1 MEDGRPVMEKTKS
14 PLRQGL
20 ERLLTD
26 WTDRT
31 GANPIF
37 TKKCVKSR
45 LAPIWNAQALLEK
58 AEKSLATAKG
68 PADGSD
74 REFLRLTSDGR
85 YLRELGQPELLG
97 RWAEASLAL
106 IQRTGYGLRDMF
118 EDRVR
123 ETPARVLFQD
133 MSVSPPRQ
141 WSYDSANRHIRETA
155 AALFALADREGV
167 EPRLAIYADNHA
179 EGAFADL
186 ACLLYDII
194 DTPLNPHFSLD
205 NIVAVFDALSINLVL
220 ANDRE
225 RVSLLKEARRRTAK
239 PFLIL
244 VTEAALR
251 GDDDGIVF
259 LAEFRKQLGARD
271 IDARLAK
278 RRRFRL
284 DEVAT
289 VMFTSGSTGRPKGVS
304 FSIYN
309 LISKR
314 FARAA
319 ALPAVGPDEAFLS
332 FLPLFHTFGRYL
344 EMLGTIFWRG
354 TYVFAGNPSAETLF
368 NLLPKVR
375 PTGFISVPVRW
386 AQLHEKCLERI
397 DAAPAGTDPTAVV
410 REIVGPRLRWGLSAA
425 GYLDPRV
432 FRFFG
437 SHGVELMSGFGMT
450 EATGGITMTP
460 PGGYVDG
467 SHGLPLPGLKAR
479 LGPEGELQVTGH
491 YVARYLEDKGPG
503 DIIPYPSGDPE
514 KDHWLATGDVFERQ
528 ANGYYEIVD
537 RIKDIYKN
545 NRGQT
550 IAPRKVEDKF
560 VGVPGIKRTFLVGDG
575 RPTNVLFIV
584 PDYGDPV
591 LNLGLGPENA
601 REYYRRIVTAAN
613 DGLAPYERVVNFDVL
628 ARDFELERGELTTKS
643 SYNRKRIAASF
654 AAEIEDLYRRRNVDL
669 TGPGILIRIPLW
681 FFRDLGILDD
691 EIVRDRGGLRDVNRG
706 LRLAIRRGAD
716 SGTWLV
722 GDLEYEIRGGVL
734 DLGVFARHPGLW
746 AGNPSLAAFAPV
758 KEGWDLPL
766 EPATGW
772 TTLPRRRA
780 RTYRPAEIA
789 PPRKIGDA
797 GLARLHALLAE
808 LLFSAGPP
816 ATAIREEIERVFYE
830 SPLRT
835 EELVRAR
842 LRALARHP
850 REELRCWA
858 YRILLLFDPGLDYGQ
873 GAADFVRS
881 GLTFLNRES
890 IDEIVSTR
898 LGRGRLD
905 AFRIRLRAYRE
916 TLAWPVD
923 DSGRRQFERIFRLLA
938 DLAIREPAYFSSVRA
953 ELASWALHR
962 AEPKLAVVAEREL
975 DRMIRSF
982 GRPGPGSSRMRAGGG
997 RAPQPVCDDS
1007 VAPAE
1012 ARRIRAV
1019 LGLPTFLRDSIR
1031 LACGVMDFATAK
1043 IAPDGIWISRIYS
1056 APRRTTYRVSVNTS
1070 AGEHYDLKLVLP
1082 EGRRDEAEHETR
1094 LWSAAL
1100 SDQPS
1105 GPRVLPPLGATDEK
1119 TGAVTWRHLGDLT
1132 VWEKIREFAGR
1143 RAADA
1148 PLPAPSVWRKL
1159 YIEAMSALLRAWQS
1173 SGRRILPGRVSPVNV
1188 VVPELDFR
1196 DDTFLASIDGW
1207 RPSSGPLSLVRPMI
1221 DGFYRRAV
1229 ANYPWSKGH
1238 LDLDWVFDAAYDAMG
1253 RDKASAFFAE
1263 LQAQLDKT
1271 AIPAVPGEDLAER
1284 LRRYRGE
1291 FDSKYA
1297 VPLPAESAVEAYQEW
1312 RQADPLAPPRD
1323 RERKVLD
1330 VHRRYAL
1337 DRYPEIVRYYLYR
1350 HTYFAGRSERIETLF
1365 DRLLVRLNAA
1375 LEEPAVQQVE
1385 LSDLQS
1391 ALRDERDRLVFSRM
1405 VFPRID
1411 PERRVGVV
1419 TQGDEG
1425 DRRVIVQSFLSDRAG
1440 RSYTFSETL
1449 DPAEIGQA
1457 YRLYFKENYPK
1468 IVSQQD
1474 RHFVLKDSQ
1483 ERIVGGLCYRMLS
1496 NRVAWIDVIAVTSQ
1510 LKSSGLGGAALDD
1523 FCGRMASQGAP
1534 LVMTHLYLPGFFLR
1548 HGFKLD
1554 KRWGALVK
1562 TL

>member
-1 MEDGRPVMEKTKS
+1 MRKTKAS
-14 PLRQGL
+14 PAPA
-20 ERLLTD
+20 LT
-26 WTDRT
+26 
-31 GANPIF
+31 
-37 TKKCVKSR
+37 
-45 LAPIWNAQALLEK
+45 LLEE
-58 AEKSLATAKG
+58 AERSLVAGKG
-68 PADGSD
+68 PDEKYA
-74 REFLRLTSDGR
+74 REFLRTTSDPR
-85 YLRELGQPELLG
+85 YLRELGRPDLLD
-97 RWAEASLAL
+97 RWAEASFAM

-118 EDRVR
+118 EDRLR
-123 ETPARVLFQD
+123 EAPDRIMFQD
-133 MSVSPPRQ
+133 MSVTPPRQ
-141 WSYDSANRHIRETA
+141 WSCETANRHIRETA
-155 AALFALADREGV
+155 AALFALAEREGV
-167 EPRLAIYADNHA
+167 EPRLAIYAENHA
-179 EGAFADL
+179 VGAFADL
-186 ACLLYDII
+186 ACLFYDIL
-194 DTPLNPHFSLD
+194 DTPINPHFSLD
-205 NIVAVFDALSINLVL
+205 NIVAVFDALSVNLVL

-225 RVSLLKEARRRTAK
+225 RIALLKEARQRTAK

-244 VTEAALR
+244 VTDAALS
-251 GDDDGIVF
+251 GDDDGVVF
-259 LAEFRKQLGARD
+259 LAEFCKQLGARD

-309 LISKR
+309 LVSKR

-319 ALPAVGPDEAFLS
+319 ALPAVGPDEVFLS

-354 TYVFAGNPSAETLF
+354 TYVFAGNPSVETLF
-368 NLLPKVR
+368 ALLPKIR
-375 PTGFISVPVRW
+375 PTGFVSVPVRW
-386 AQLHEKCLERI
+386 TQLHERCLERI
-397 DAAPAGTDPTAVV
+397 DAAPPGTDPAAVV
-410 REIVGPRLRWGLSAA
+410 REVVGPRLKWGLSAA

-432 FRFFG
+432 FRFFAA
-437 SHGVELMSGFGMT
+437 HGVELMSGFGMT
-450 EATGGITMTP
+450 EATGGVTMTP

-479 LGPEGELQVTGH
+479 LGPQGELQVTGH
-491 YVARYLEDKGPG
+491 YIARYLEDKGPG
-503 DIIPYPSGDPE
+503 DRIPYPSGDPE
-514 KDHWLATGDVFERQ
+514 KDYWLATGDVFERD
-528 ANGYYEIVD
+528 ANGYYQIVD

-575 RPTNVLFIV
+575 RPYNVLFIV
-584 PDYGDPV
+584 PDYSDPV
-591 LNLGLGPENA
+591 LTRGLGPENA

-613 DGLAPYERVVNFDVL
+613 ESLAPYERVVNFDVL
-628 ARDFELERGELTTKS
+628 ARDFSPERGELTTKS

-654 AAEIEDLYRRRNVDL
+654 AAEIDDLYRRRNVDL
-669 TGPGILIRIPLW
+669 PGPGILVRIPLW
-681 FFRDLGILDD
+681 FFRDLGILED
-691 EIVRDRGGLRDVNRG
+691 EIVRDRGGLRDINRG
-706 LRLAIRRGAD
+706 LRLPLRRGSD
-716 SGTWLV
+716 ERTWLV
-722 GDLEYEIRGGVL
+722 GDLEYAIEGGVL
-734 DLGVFARHPGLW
+734 DLGVFARQPLLW
-746 AGNPSLAAFAPV
+746 AGNPSLAAFSPV
-758 KEGWDLPL
+758 KEGWDLPVD
-766 EPATGW
+766 PATGW
-772 TTLPRRRA
+772 TTLPRRRS
-780 RTYRPAEIA
+780 RTYKPAEIV
-789 PPRKIGDA
+789 PPGKIGDA

-808 LLFSAGPP
+808 LLFSAEPP
-816 ATAIREEIERVFYE
+816 AAALREEVERVFYE

-850 REELRCWA
+850 REEMRCWA

-923 DSGRRQFERIFRLLA
+923 DAGRRQFERIFRLLA
-938 DLAIREPAYFSSVRA
+938 DLAGREPSFFSSVRA
-953 ELASWALHR
+953 ELASWVLHR
-962 AEPKLAVVAEREL
+962 ADPKLAVAAERDL
-975 DRMIRSF
+975 DRMIRGF
-982 GRPGPGSSRMRAGGG
+982 GRPGSGASRSRAGDGG
-997 RAPQPVCDDS
+997 SAPRPVCDDT
-1007 VAPAE
+1007 VTPAE
-1012 ARRIRAV
+1012 ARRVKAV
-1019 LGLPTFLRDSIR
+1019 LALPTFLRDSIR
-1031 LACGVMDFATAK
+1031 LAYGVMDFETAK
-1043 IAPDGIWISRIYS
+1043 IAPDGIWVSRIYN

-1070 AGEHYDLKLVLP
+1070 AGGHYDLKLILP
-1082 EGRRDEAEHETR
+1082 EGRRDETEHETR

-1105 GPRVLPPLGATDEK
+1105 GPRVLSPLGATNQD

-1143 RAADA
+1143 RAAEA
-1148 PLPAPSVWRKL
+1148 PLPAPTVWRKL
-1159 YIEAMSALLRAWQS
+1159 YIEALSSLFRAWQT
-1173 SGRRILPGRVSPVNV
+1173 SGRRILPGRISPVNV
-1188 VVPELDFR
+1188 VVPELEFR

-1207 RPSSGPLSLVRPMI
+1207 RPSSGPLSIIRPMI
-1221 DGFYRRAV
+1221 DGFYRRAL
-1229 ANYPWSKGH
+1229 ANYPWLKGH

-1253 RDKASAFFAE
+1253 RDKASAFFVH

-1271 AIPAVPGEDLAER
+1271 TVPVWPGEDLGRR
-1284 LRRYRGE
+1284 LRRYRDA
-1291 FDSKYA
+1291 FDSTY
-1297 VPLPAESAVEAYQEW
+1297 VIPLPAELAVEAYQAW
-1312 RQADPLAPPRD
+1312 RQANPMAPPRD
-1323 RERKVLD
+1323 RERKTLD

-1350 HTYFAGRSERIETLF
+1350 HTYFAGRSERIEALF
-1365 DRLLVRLNAA
+1365 DRLLARMNTA
-1375 LEEPAVQQVE
+1375 LDEPAVQQVE

-1405 VFPRID
+1405 VFPRLD
-1411 PERRVGVV
+1411 ADRRVGVV
-1419 TQGDEG
+1419 TQGEEG
-1425 DRRVIVQSFLSDRAG
+1425 DRRVVVQSFLTDRAG

-1457 YRLYFKENYPK
+1457 YRLYFREKYPK

-1474 RHFVLKDSQ
+1474 RHFVLKDAQ

-1510 LKSSGLGGAALDD
+1510 LKSSGLGGAALED
-1523 FCGRMASQGAP
+1523 FCGRMASQGSP

>member
-1 MEDGRPVMEKTKS
+1 M
-14 PLRQGL
+14 
-20 ERLLTD
+20 
-26 WTDRT
+26 
-31 GANPIF
+31 
-37 TKKCVKSR
+37 
-45 LAPIWNAQALLEK
+45 
-58 AEKSLATAKG
+58 
-68 PADGSD
+68 
-74 REFLRLTSDGR
+74 
-85 YLRELGQPELLG
+85 
-97 RWAEASLAL
+97 

-118 EDRVR
+118 EDRIR
-123 ETPARVLFQD
+123 EDPDRVLFQD
-133 MSVSPPRQ
+133 MSVSPPRL
-141 WSYDSANRHIRETA
+141 WSYEAANRHIRETA

-167 EPRLAIYADNHA
+167 EPRLAIYAENHA

-186 ACLLYDII
+186 ACLFYDIL

-225 RVSLLKEARRRTAK
+225 RIALLKEARRRTAK

-244 VTEAALR
+244 VTDAALR

-259 LAEFRKQLGARD
+259 LPELCKQLGARD
-271 IDARLAK
+271 IDARLAR

-309 LISKR
+309 LVSKR

-319 ALPAVGPDEAFLS
+319 ALPAVGPDEVFLS

-410 REIVGPRLRWGLSAA
+410 SEVVGPRLKWGLSAA

-432 FRFFG
+432 FRFFTA
-437 SHGVELMSGFGMT
+437 HGVDLMSGFGMT

-479 LGPEGELQVTGH
+479 LGPQGELQVSGH

-503 DIIPYPSGDPE
+503 DTIPYPSGDPE
-514 KDHWLATGDVFERQ
+514 RDYWLATGDVFERQ
-528 ANGYYEIVD
+528 PNGYYQIVD

-575 RPTNVLFIV
+575 RPYNVLFIV

-591 LNLGLGPENA
+591 LAAGLGQENA

-613 DGLAPYERVVNFDVL
+613 DGLAPYERVINFAVL
-628 ARDFELERGELTTKS
+628 ERDFSLERGELTTKS
-643 SYNRKRIAASF
+643 SFNRKRIAASF
-654 AAEIEDLYRRRNVDL
+654 AAEIEDLYRRRTVDL
-669 TGPGILIRIPLW
+669 PGPGILIRIPLW

-691 EIVRDRGGLRDVNRG
+691 EIVRDRGGLRDLNRG
-706 LRLAIRRGAD
+706 LRLPLRRGAD
-716 SGTWLV
+716 ERTWLV
-722 GDLEYEIRGGVL
+722 GDLEYEIDGGVL
-734 DLGVFARHPGLW
+734 DLGVFARQPVLW
-746 AGNPSLAAFAPV
+746 AGNPSLAAFSPV

-772 TTLPRRRA
+772 VSLPRRRA
-780 RTYRPAEIA
+780 RTYAAAEIVA
-789 PPRKIGDA
+789 PPKLGDP
-797 GLARLHALLAE
+797 GLVRLHGLLSE
-808 LLFSAGPP
+808 LLFSAEPP
-816 ATAIREEIERVFYE
+816 SASLRSEVERIFYE

-858 YRILLLFDPGLDYGQ
+858 YRILLLFDPDIDYGR

-881 GLTFLNRES
+881 GLPFLNRES
-890 IDEIVSTR
+890 IDEIVSTS

-905 AFRIRLRAYRE
+905 AFRVRLRAYRE
-916 TLAWPVD
+916 TLPWPAD
-923 DSGRRQFERIFRLLA
+923 EAGRQQFERIFRLLA

-953 ELASWALHR
+953 ELASWVLHR
-962 AEPKLAVVAEREL
+962 SDPKLAQEAEREL
-975 DRMIRSF
+975 DRMSRCYGKPAP
-982 GRPGPGSSRMRAGGG
+982 GRRTSPPR
-997 RAPQPVCDDS
+997 PVCDDS
-1007 VAPAE
+1007 VTPAE

-1019 LGLPTFLRDSIR
+1019 LDLPAFLRDSVR
-1031 LACGVMDFATAK
+1031 LACGAEDFETAA
-1043 IAPDGIWISRIYS
+1043 IAPDGIWVSRIYS

-1070 AGEHYDLKLVLP
+1070 SGRHYDLKLVLP
-1082 EGRRDEAEHETR
+1082 EGRRSAAERETR

-1100 SDQPS
+1100 SDQPV

-1132 VWEKIREFAGR
+1132 VWEKIREFSGR
-1143 RAADA
+1143 RAAEA
-1148 PLPAPSVWRKL
+1148 PLPAPSAWRKL
-1159 YIEAMSALLRAWQS
+1159 YVEAMSALFRAWQT

-1188 VVPELDFR
+1188 VVPELEFR

-1207 RPSSGPLSLVRPMI
+1207 RPSSGPLAIVRPMI
-1221 DGFYRRAV
+1221 DGFYRRTA
-1229 ANYPWSKGH
+1229 ANYPWSKDH
-1238 LDLDWVFDAAYDAMG
+1238 LDLDWVFDAAYEAMG
-1253 RDKASAFFAE
+1253 RDKASAFFAD
-1263 LQAQLDKT
+1263 LQAALDRT
-1271 AIPAVPGEDLAER
+1271 TIPVVPGEDLAER
-1284 LRRYRGE
+1284 LRRYRAE
-1291 FDSKYA
+1291 FDSTY
-1297 VPLPAESAVEAYQEW
+1297 VIPLPAESAVEAYQEW
-1312 RQADPLAPPRD
+1312 RQANPLAAAARPGTQGPRRLPPLRPRPVPGDRPLLPLPAHLFRRPERADRGPLRPPPGPDERRSRRTGRPAGRALRPPVGLARRARPAGLQPDGLPAHRPRPSPGRRDAGRRGRPSGHRQVLPHRPVGPVLCVQRDPRPGRD
-1323 RERKVLD
+1323 RPGLPALLQGELSQDRLPAGPPFRAQGRPGEDRRRPLLPDAVEPGGLD
-1330 VHRRYAL
+1330 RRHRRHVTAEVVGARRRGPGRFL
-1337 DRYPEIVRYYLYR
+1337 RPHGQPGRPPGHDPPLPAGVLPE
-1350 HTYFAGRSERIETLF
+1350 A
-1365 DRLLVRLNAA
+1365 RLQA
-1375 LEEPAVQQVE
+1375 
-1385 LSDLQS
+1385 
-1391 ALRDERDRLVFSRM
+1391 
-1405 VFPRID
+1405 
-1411 PERRVGVV
+1411 
-1419 TQGDEG
+1419 
-1425 DRRVIVQSFLSDRAG
+1425 
-1440 RSYTFSETL
+1440 
-1449 DPAEIGQA
+1449 GQA
-1457 YRLYFKENYPK
+1457 
-1468 IVSQQD
+1468 
-1474 RHFVLKDSQ
+1474 
-1483 ERIVGGLCYRMLS
+1483 
-1496 NRVAWIDVIAVTSQ
+1496 
-1510 LKSSGLGGAALDD
+1510 LGGAGQDALKPARAAL
-1523 FCGRMASQGAP
+1523 FGASGSSGRAARSVGGIFGLP
-1534 LVMTHLYLPGFFLR
+1534 LPLKNGFYR
-1548 HGFKLD
+1548 EK
-1554 KRWGALVK
+1554 
-1562 TL
+1562 

>member
-1 MEDGRPVMEKTKS
+1 MKKIGS
-14 PLRQGL
+14 SFRQDL
-20 ERLLTD
+20 DRLYREWPGPKIGSNLL
-26 WTDRT
+26 
-31 GANPIF
+31 F
-37 TKKCVKSR
+37 SEKSR
-45 LAPIWNAQALLEK
+45 FDPIRFAEALLAK
-58 AEKSLATAKG
+58 AERSLGAKKG
-68 PADGSD
+68 PEDAKA
-74 REFLRLTSDGR
+74 REFLRLTSNPMF
-85 YLRELGQPELLG
+85 LRELGRPDLLD
-97 RWAEASLAL
+97 RWAEASFAM

-118 EDRVR
+118 EDRLR
-123 ETPARVLFQD
+123 EDPDRVLFQD
-133 MSVSPPRQ
+133 MSVTPPRQ
-141 WSYDSANRHIRETA
+141 WSYETANRHIRETA

-179 EGAFADL
+179 ESAFADL

-205 NIVAVFDALSINLVL
+205 NIIAVFDALSINLVL

-225 RVSLLKEARRRTAK
+225 RISLLKEARRRTAK

-244 VTEAALR
+244 VTDAALR
-251 GDDDGIVF
+251 GDDDGVVF
-259 LAEFRKQLGARD
+259 LAEFCKQLGARD

-309 LISKR
+309 LVSKR

-319 ALPAVGPDEAFLS
+319 ALPAVGPDEVFLS

-410 REIVGPRLRWGLSAA
+410 REIVGPRLKWGLSAA

-432 FRFFG
+432 FRFFAG
-437 SHGVELMSGFGMT
+437 HGVELMSGFGMT

-491 YVARYLEDKGPG
+491 YIARYLEDAGPG
-503 DIIPYPSGDPE
+503 DIIPYPHPAGDPE
-514 KDHWLATGDVFERQ
+514 KDYWLATGDVFKRE
-528 ANGYYEIVD
+528 ANGYYQIID

-575 RPTNVLFIV
+575 RPYNVLFIV
-584 PDYGDPV
+584 PDYSDPV
-591 LNLGLGPENA
+591 LTQGLGPENA

-613 DGLAPYERVVNFDVL
+613 DGLAPYERVINFDVL
-628 ARDFELERGELTTKS
+628 ARDFSLERGELTTKS
-643 SYNRKRIAASF
+643 SYNRKRISASF

-669 TGPGILIRIPLW
+669 PGPGILIRIPLW

-691 EIVRDRGGLRDVNRG
+691 EIVRDHGGLKDLNRG
-706 LRLAIRRGAD
+706 LSLPLKRGAD
-716 SGTWLV
+716 DRTWLV
-722 GDLEYEIRGGVL
+722 GDLEYEIEGGVL
-734 DLGVFARHPGLW
+734 DLGVFARQPVLW
-746 AGNPSLAAFAPV
+746 VGNPSLAAFSPV

-766 EPATGW
+766 EPATGRLS
-772 TTLPRRRA
+772 LPRRRA
-780 RTYRPAEIA
+780 RTYAAEEIVA
-789 PPRKIGDA
+789 PPKLGDPA
-797 GLARLHALLAE
+797 VARLHGLLSE
-808 LLFSAGPP
+808 LLFSAEAPS
-816 ATAIREEIERVFYE
+816 ATVLAEVERIFFE

-835 EELVRAR
+835 EDLVRAR

-850 REELRCWA
+850 RERLRCWA
-858 YRILLLFDPGLDYGQ
+858 YRTLLLFNPDIDYGQ

-881 GLTFLNRES
+881 GLPFLNRES

-916 TLAWPVD
+916 TLSWPAD
-923 DSGRRQFERIFRLLA
+923 EAGRRQFERIFRLLA
-938 DLAIREPAYFSSVRA
+938 DLAIREPSFFSSVRA
-953 ELASWALHR
+953 ELASWVLHR
-962 AEPKLAVVAEREL
+962 SDPKLSRVAEREV
-975 DRMIRSF
+975 DRMIHAF
-982 GRPGPGSSRMRAGGG
+982 GNPVPGRRPGPAGSAVRRASPP
-997 RAPQPVCDDS
+997 RPVCDDTIT
-1007 VAPAE
+1007 PAE
-1012 ARRIRAV
+1012 ARRVRTV
-1019 LGLPTFLRDSIR
+1019 LALPRFLRDSIR
-1031 LACGVMDFATAK
+1031 LACGVMDFEASK
-1043 IAPDGIWISRIYS
+1043 IAPDGIWVSRIYN

-1082 EGRRDEAEHETR
+1082 EGRRDETEHETR

-1105 GPRVLPPLGATDEK
+1105 GPRVLPPLGATHQD

-1132 VWEKIREFAGR
+1132 VWEKIREFSGR
-1143 RAADA
+1143 RAAEA
-1148 PLPAPSVWRKL
+1148 PLPAPTVWRKL
-1159 YIEAMSALLRAWQS
+1159 YIEAMSALFRAWQT
-1173 SGRRILPGRVSPVNV
+1173 SGRRILPGRISPVNV
-1188 VVPELDFR
+1188 VVPELEFR

-1207 RPSSGPLSLVRPMI
+1207 RPSADSLSVVRPMI
-1221 DGFYRRAV
+1221 DSFYRRTV
-1229 ANYPWSKGH
+1229 ANYPWCRGH

-1263 LQAQLDKT
+1263 LQAQLDKAKI
-1271 AIPAVPGEDLAER
+1271 AIWPGEDLAGR
-1284 LRRYRGE
+1284 LRRYRDE
-1291 FDSKYA
+1291 FDSTYA
-1297 VPLPAESAVEAYQEW
+1297 IPLPAESAVEAYQEW
-1312 RQADPLAPPRD
+1312 RQANPMAPPRD

-1330 VHRRYAL
+1330 VHRLYAL

-1350 HTYFAGRSERIETLF
+1350 HTYFAGRSERIEALF
-1365 DRLLVRLNAA
+1365 DRLLARLNAA
-1375 LEEPAVQQVE
+1375 LDEPAVQQVE
-1385 LSDLQS
+1385 LSDLQT

-1411 PERRVGVV
+1411 ADRRVGVV

-1425 DRRVIVQSFLSDRAG
+1425 DRRVIVQSFLSDRSG

-1474 RHFVLKDSQ
+1474 RHFVLKDAQ

>member
-1 MEDGRPVMEKTKS
+1 M
-14 PLRQGL
+14 
-20 ERLLTD
+20 
-26 WTDRT
+26 
-31 GANPIF
+31 
-37 TKKCVKSR
+37 KK
-45 LAPIWNAQALLEK
+45 ITLLEK
-58 AEKSLATAKG
+58 AERSLGAKKG
-68 PADGSD
+68 PEDKRA
-74 REFLRLTSDGR
+74 REFLRLTSNPEFLRDLGR
-85 YLRELGQPELLG
+85 TDLLE
-97 RWAEASLAL
+97 RWAEASFAL

-118 EDRVR
+118 EDRLR
-123 ETPARVLFQD
+123 EAPDKIMFQD
-133 MSVSPPRQ
+133 MSTTPPRQ
-141 WSYDSANRHIRETA
+141 WSYEAGNRRIRETA

-167 EPRLAIYADNHA
+167 EPRLAIYAENHA

-186 ACLLYDII
+186 ACLFYDIL
-194 DTPLNPHFSLD
+194 DTPINPHFNLD
-205 NIVAVFDALSINLVL
+205 NIVAIFDALSVNLVL

-225 RVSLLKEARRRTAK
+225 RIALLKEARQRTAK

-244 VTEAALR
+244 VTDAALR
-251 GDDDGIVF
+251 GDDDGTVF
-259 LAEFRKQLGARD
+259 LAEFCKQLGARD

-309 LISKR
+309 LVSKR

-319 ALPAVGPDEAFLS
+319 ALPAVGPDEVFLS

-368 NLLPKVR
+368 NLLPRVR

-410 REIVGPRLRWGLSAA
+410 REIVGSRLKWGLSAA

-432 FRFFG
+432 FRFF
-437 SHGVELMSGFGMT
+437 SAHGVELMSGFGMT

-460 PGGYVDG
+460 PGGYIDG

-503 DIIPYPSGDPE
+503 DTIPYPSGDPE
-514 KDHWLATGDVFERQ
+514 KDFWLATGDVFERQ
-528 ANGYYEIVD
+528 PNGYYQIVD

-575 RPTNVLFIV
+575 RPYNVLFIV
-584 PDYGDPV
+584 PDYSDPV
-591 LNLGLGPENA
+591 LTRGLGPENA

-613 DGLAPYERVVNFDVL
+613 DGLAPYERVINFDVL
-628 ARDFELERGELTTKS
+628 GRDFSPERGELTTKS
-643 SYNRKRIAASF
+643 SYNRKRVAASF
-654 AAEIEDLYRRRNVDL
+654 AAEIEDLYRLRNVDL
-669 TGPGILIRIPLW
+669 AGPGILVRIPLW

-691 EIVRDRGGLRDVNRG
+691 EIVRDRGGLRDLNRG
-706 LRLAIRRGAD
+706 LSLAIRRGAD

-722 GDLEYEIRGGVL
+722 GDLEYEVRGGVL
-734 DLGVFARHPGLW
+734 DLGVFARQPLLW
-746 AGNPSLAAFAPV
+746 AGNPSLTAFSPV

-772 TTLPRRRA
+772 TTLPRRRS
-780 RTYRPAEIA
+780 RTYKPAEI
-789 PPRKIGDA
+789 PPPGKIGDA
-797 GLARLHALLAE
+797 GLARLHTLLAE
-808 LLFSAGPP
+808 LLFSAEPP
-816 ATAIREEIERVFYE
+816 AAALREEVERVFYE

-858 YRILLLFDPGLDYGQ
+858 YRILLLFDPGLDYGL

-881 GLTFLNRES
+881 GLPFLNRES
-890 IDEIVSTR
+890 IDEIVSAR
-898 LGRGRLD
+898 FGRGRLD

-916 TLAWPVD
+916 TLSWPAD
-923 DSGRRQFERIFRLLA
+923 EAGRRQFERIFRLLA
-938 DLAIREPAYFSSVRA
+938 DLAIREPSYFSPVRA
-953 ELASWALHR
+953 ELASWVLHR
-962 AEPKLAVVAEREL
+962 ADPELSRLAEREV
-975 DRMIRSF
+975 DRIVHGF
-982 GRPGPGSSRMRAGGG
+982 GNPAPGRRQTSPPR
-997 RAPQPVCDDS
+997 PVCDDTIM
-1007 VAPAE
+1007 PAE

-1019 LGLPTFLRDSIR
+1019 LGLPSFLRDSVR
-1031 LACGVMDFATAK
+1031 LACGVMDFETGK
-1043 IAPDGIWISRIYS
+1043 IASDGIWVSRIYN
-1056 APRRTTYRVSVNTS
+1056 APRRTTYRISINTS

-1082 EGRRDEAEHETR
+1082 EGRRDGAEHETR

-1105 GPRVLPPLGATDEK
+1105 GPRVLPPLGATHES

-1132 VWEKIREFAGR
+1132 VWEKIREFSGR
-1143 RAADA
+1143 RAAEA

-1159 YIEAMSALLRAWQS
+1159 YIEAMSALFRAWQA

-1188 VVPELDFR
+1188 VVPELEFR

-1207 RPSSGPLSLVRPMI
+1207 RPSTGPLSIVRPMI
-1221 DGFYRRAV
+1221 DGFYRRAA
-1229 ANYPWSKGH
+1229 ANYPWSKGQ
-1238 LDLDWVFDAAYDAMG
+1238 LDLDWIFDAAYDAMG
-1253 RDKASAFFAE
+1253 RDKASALFAE
-1263 LQAQLDKT
+1263 LQAQLERTKV
-1271 AIPAVPGEDLAER
+1271 PVWPGEDLAAR
-1284 LRRYRGE
+1284 LRRYRDE
-1291 FDSKYA
+1291 FDSTY
-1297 VPLPAESAVEAYQEW
+1297 VIPLPAESAVEAYQEW
-1312 RQADPLAPPRD
+1312 RQANPMTPPRD

-1330 VHRRYAL
+1330 VHRRYEL

-1350 HTYFAGRSERIETLF
+1350 HTYFAGRSGKIEALF
-1365 DRLLVRLNAA
+1365 DRLLVRMNAA
-1375 LEEPAVQQVE
+1375 LDEPAVQQVE
-1385 LSDLQS
+1385 LSDLQT

-1405 VFPRID
+1405 VFPRLD
-1411 PERRVGVV
+1411 ADRRVGVV

-1425 DRRVIVQSFLSDRAG
+1425 DRRVIVQSFLTDQTG

-1457 YRLYFKENYPK
+1457 YRLYFREKFPK

-1474 RHFVLKDSQ
+1474 RHFVLKDAQ

-1510 LKSSGLGGAALDD
+1510 LKASGLGGAALED
-1523 FCGRMASQGAP
+1523 FCARMASQGSP

>member
-1 MEDGRPVMEKTKS
+1 M
-14 PLRQGL
+14 
-20 ERLLTD
+20 
-26 WTDRT
+26 
-31 GANPIF
+31 A
-37 TKKCVKSR
+37 
-45 LAPIWNAQALLEK
+45 
-58 AEKSLATAKG
+58 
-68 PADGSD
+68 
-74 REFLRLTSDGR
+74 REFLRLTSNPVF
-85 YLRELGQPELLG
+85 LRELGRPALLD
-97 RWAEASLAL
+97 RWGEASFSL
-106 IQRTGYGLRDMF
+106 IRRTGYGLRDMF
-118 EDRVR
+118 EDRLR
-123 ETPARVLFQD
+123 EDPDRVLFQD
-133 MSVSPPRQ
+133 MSVTPPRQ
-141 WSYDSANRHIRETA
+141 WSYETAQRHIRETA
-155 AALFALADREGV
+155 AALFALADREGAA
-167 EPRLAIYADNHA
+167 PRLAIYAENHA

-186 ACLLYDII
+186 ACLFYDIL

-205 NIVAVFDALSINLVL
+205 NVVAVFDALSINLVL

-225 RVSLLKEARRRTAK
+225 RISLLKEARRRTAK

-244 VTEAALR
+244 VTDPAHR
-251 GDDDGIVF
+251 DDDGDIVF
-259 LAEFRKQLGARD
+259 LAEFCKQLGARD

-278 RRRFRL
+278 RRRFQL

-309 LISKR
+309 LVSKR

-319 ALPAVGPDEAFLS
+319 ALPAVGPGEVFLS

-368 NLLPKVR
+368 ALLPKVR

-386 AQLHEKCLERI
+386 AQLHERCLERL

-410 REIVGPRLRWGLSAA
+410 REVVGPRLTWGLSAA

-432 FRFFG
+432 FRYFAG
-437 SHGVELMSGFGMT
+437 HGVELMSGFGMT
-450 EATGGITMTP
+450 EGTGGITMTP

-491 YVARYLEDKGPG
+491 YVARYLEDAGPG
-503 DIIPYPSGDPE
+503 DPIPFPSGDPE
-514 KDHWLATGDVFERQ
+514 KDYWLATGDVFERQ
-528 ANGYYEIVD
+528 ANGYYQIVD

-560 VGVPGIKRTFLVGDG
+560 VGVPGIKRAFLVGDG
-575 RPTNVLFIV
+575 HPYNVLFIV
-584 PDYGDPV
+584 PDYSDPV
-591 LNLGLGPENA
+591 LTQGLSPENA

-613 DGLAPYERVVNFDVL
+613 DGLAPYERVINFDVL
-628 ARDFELERGELTTKS
+628 GRDFSLERGELTAKNS
-643 SYNRKRIAASF
+643 FNRKRIAASF
-654 AAEIEDLYRRRNVDL
+654 ASEIDGLYRRRSVDL
-669 TGPGILIRIPLW
+669 PGPGVLVRIPLW

-706 LRLAIRRGAD
+706 LRLPLKRGANER
-716 SGTWLV
+716 TWLV
-722 GDLEYEIRGGVL
+722 GDLEYEIEGGVL
-734 DLGVFARHPGLW
+734 DLGVFARQPALW
-746 AGNPSLAAFAPV
+746 AGNPSLTAFSPV
-758 KEGWDLPL
+758 KEGWDLLL
-766 EPATGW
+766 EPATGRMS
-772 TTLPRRRA
+772 LPRRRA
-780 RTYRPAEIA
+780 RTYAGPEIVA
-789 PPRKIGDA
+789 PPKLGDP
-797 GLARLHALLAE
+797 GLARLHGLLSE
-808 LLFSAGPP
+808 LLFSAAAPSP
-816 ATAIREEIERVFYE
+816 AVQAEVERIFFE

-850 REELRCWA
+850 RESLRCWA
-858 YRILLLFDPGLDYGQ
+858 YRTLLLFNPDIDYGR

-881 GLTFLNRES
+881 GLSFLNRES
-890 IDEIVSTR
+890 IDEIVSSR

-916 TLAWPVD
+916 TLSWPAD
-923 DSGRRQFERIFRLLA
+923 EAGRRQFERIFRLLA
-938 DLAIREPAYFSSVRA
+938 DLAIREPSYFSSVRA
-953 ELASWALHR
+953 ELASWVLHR
-962 AEPKLAVVAEREL
+962 ADPKLAQAAEREV
-975 DRMIRSF
+975 DRMIRRF
-982 GRPGPGSSRMRAGGG
+982 GRPAPGARPAARSAAG
-997 RAPQPVCDDS
+997 RARPARPFCDDS
-1007 VAPAE
+1007 VTPAE
-1012 ARRIRAV
+1012 ARRIRTV

-1031 LACGVMDFATAK
+1031 LACGVTDFETAQ
-1043 IAPDGIWISRIYS
+1043 IGPDGIWVSRIYN
-1056 APRRTTYRVSVNTS
+1056 APRRMTYRVSVNTS
-1070 AGEHYDLKLVLP
+1070 AGKHYDLKLVLP
-1082 EGRRDEAEHETR
+1082 EGRRDGAEHETR

-1105 GPRVLPPLGATDEK
+1105 GPRVLPPLGATHQD

-1132 VWEKIREFAGR
+1132 VWEKIREFSGR
-1143 RAADA
+1143 RAAEA
-1148 PLPAPSVWRKL
+1148 PLPAPTVWRKL
-1159 YIEAMSALLRAWQS
+1159 YIEAMSALFRAWQT

-1188 VVPELDFR
+1188 VVPELEFR

-1207 RPSSGPLSLVRPMI
+1207 QPSSGPLSIVRPMI

-1229 ANYPWSKGH
+1229 ANYPWCKGH
-1238 LDLDWVFDAAYDAMG
+1238 LDFDWVFDAAYDAMG

-1263 LQAQLDKT
+1263 LQA
-1271 AIPAVPGEDLAER
+1271 AIERTKVPVVPGEDLAER
-1284 LRRYRGE
+1284 LRRYRDE
-1291 FDSKYA
+1291 FDSRYA
-1297 VPLPAESAVEAYQEW
+1297 IPLPAESAVEAYQEW
-1312 RQADPLAPPRD
+1312 RQANPLAPPRG
-1323 RERKVLD
+1323 RELKVLD

-1337 DRYPEIVRYYLYR
+1337 DRFPEIVRYYLYR
-1350 HTYFAGRSERIETLF
+1350 HTYFAGRSERIEALF

-1411 PERRVGVV
+1411 PDRRVGVV

-1425 DRRVIVQSFLSDRAG
+1425 DRRVVVQSFLSDRSG

-1474 RHFVLKDSQ
+1474 RHFVLKDAQ
-1483 ERIVGGLCYRMLS
+1483 ERIVGGLCYRTLS

>member
-1 MEDGRPVMEKTKS
+1 MDLTYYIIIREADMKKTAAS
-14 PLRQGL
+14 LRQDL
-20 ERLLTD
+20 ERLCRE
-26 WTDRT
+26 WP
-31 GANPIF
+31 GPA
-37 TKKCVKSR
+37 
-45 LAPIWNAQALLEK
+45 ALLEK
-58 AEKSLATAKG
+58 AEHSLGTKKG
-68 PADGSD
+68 PEDKRA
-74 REFLRLTSDGR
+74 REFLRLTSNPEFLRDLGR
-85 YLRELGQPELLG
+85 TDLLD
-97 RWAEASLAL
+97 RWAEASFSL

-118 EDRVR
+118 EDRLR
-123 ETPARVLFQD
+123 EAPDKILFQD
-133 MSVSPPRQ
+133 MSATPPRQ
-141 WSYDSANRHIRETA
+141 WSYEAANRHIRETA
-155 AALFALADREGV
+155 AALFALSDREGV
-167 EPRLAIYADNHA
+167 EPRLAIYAENHA
-179 EGAFADL
+179 EGAFTDL
-186 ACLLYDII
+186 ACLFYDIL
-194 DTPLNPHFSLD
+194 DTPINPHFNLD
-205 NIVAVFDALSINLVL
+205 NIVAVFDALSISLVL

-225 RVSLLKEARRRTAK
+225 RIALLKEARRRTAK

-244 VTEAALR
+244 VTDAALR
-251 GDDDGIVF
+251 GDDDCIVF
-259 LAEFRKQLGARD
+259 LPELCKQLGAKD

-278 RRRFRL
+278 RRRFRP

-309 LISKR
+309 LVSKR

-319 ALPAVGPDEAFLS
+319 ALPAVGPDEVFLS
-332 FLPLFHTFGRYL
+332 FLPLYHTFGRYL

-368 NLLPKVR
+368 NLLPRVR

-386 AQLHEKCLERI
+386 AQLHEKCLEKI

-410 REIVGPRLRWGLSAA
+410 REIVGPRLKWGLSAA

-432 FRFFG
+432 FRFFTA
-437 SHGVELMSGFGMT
+437 HGVELMSGFGMT

-503 DIIPYPSGDPE
+503 DTIPYPSGDPE
-514 KDHWLATGDVFERQ
+514 KDYWLATGDVFERQ
-528 ANGYYEIVD
+528 TNGYYQIVD

-550 IAPRKVEDKF
+550 IAPRKVEEKF

-575 RPTNVLFIV
+575 RPYNVLFIV
-584 PDYGDPV
+584 PDYSDPV
-591 LNLGLGPENA
+591 LTQGLGPENA

-613 DGLAPYERVVNFDVL
+613 DGLAPYERVINFDVL
-628 ARDFELERGELTTKS
+628 GRDFSLERGELTTKS
-643 SYNRKRIAASF
+643 SFNRKRIAASF
-654 AAEIEDLYRRRNVDL
+654 AAEIEDLYRLRNVDL
-669 TGPGILIRIPLW
+669 PGPGILVRIPLW

-691 EIVRDRGGLRDVNRG
+691 EIVRDRGGLRDVNRD
-706 LRLAIRRGAD
+706 LALAIRRGAD

-734 DLGVFARHPGLW
+734 DLGVFARQPGLW

-766 EPATGW
+766 DPATGW
-772 TTLPRRRA
+772 ATLPRRRS
-780 RTYRPAEIA
+780 RTYKPAEIVA
-789 PPRKIGDA
+789 PRKIGEA

-808 LLFSAGPP
+808 LLFSAEPP
-816 ATAIREEIERVFYE
+816 AAALREEVERIFYE

-858 YRILLLFDPGLDYGQ
+858 YRILLLFDPGLDYGE

-923 DSGRRQFERIFRLLA
+923 DAGRRQFERIFRLLA
-938 DLAIREPAYFSSVRA
+938 DLVVREPSVFSSVRA
-953 ELASWALHR
+953 ELASWVLHR
-962 AEPKLAVVAEREL
+962 ADPKLAVAAEREL
-975 DRMIRSF
+975 DRMIRCF
-982 GRPGPGSSRMRAGGG
+982 GRPGPGASRVRAGGG
-997 RAPQPVCDDS
+997 GAGRAPHPVCDDT
-1007 VAPAE
+1007 VTPAE
-1012 ARRIRAV
+1012 ARRVRAV
-1019 LGLPTFLRDSIR
+1019 LGLPSFLRDSIR
-1031 LACGVMDFATAK
+1031 LACGVMDFETAK
-1043 IAPDGIWISRIYS
+1043 IAPDGIWVSRIYN
-1056 APRRTTYRVSVNTS
+1056 APRRTTYRVSINTS

-1082 EGRRDEAEHETR
+1082 EGRRDGAEHETR

-1105 GPRVLPPLGATDEK
+1105 GPRVLPPLGATHEK

-1132 VWEKIREFAGR
+1132 VWEKIREFSGR
-1143 RAADA
+1143 RAAEA
-1148 PLPAPSVWRKL
+1148 PLPAPTVWRKL
-1159 YIEAMSALLRAWQS
+1159 YIEAMSALFRAWQS

-1188 VVPELDFR
+1188 VVPELEFR

-1207 RPSSGPLSLVRPMI
+1207 RPSTGPLSLIRPMI

-1238 LDLDWVFDAAYDAMG
+1238 LDLDWIFDAAYDAMG
-1253 RDKASAFFAE
+1253 RDKASALFAE
-1263 LQAQLDKT
+1263 LQAQLDKAT
-1271 AIPAVPGEDLAER
+1271 VSVWPGENLGAR
-1284 LRRYRGE
+1284 LRRYRDE
-1291 FDSKYA
+1291 FDSTY
-1297 VPLPAESAVEAYQEW
+1297 VIPLPAESAVEAYQEW
-1312 RQADPLAPPRD
+1312 RQANPMAPPLD

-1350 HTYFAGRSERIETLF
+1350 HTYFAGRSERIDALF
-1365 DRLLVRLNAA
+1365 DRLLARMNAA
-1375 LEEPAVQQVE
+1375 LDEPAVQQVE
-1385 LSDLQS
+1385 LSDLQA

-1411 PERRVGVV
+1411 PDRRLGVV

-1425 DRRVIVQSFLSDRAG
+1425 DRRVIVKSFLTDRSG
-1440 RSYTFSETL
+1440 RSYAFSETL

-1457 YRLYFKENYPK
+1457 YRLYFRENYPK

-1474 RHFVLKDSQ
+1474 RHFVLKDAQ

-1523 FCGRMASQGAP
+1523 FCARMASQGVP

>member
-1 MEDGRPVMEKTKS
+1 MKKTKS
-14 PLRQGL
+14 PRMGPKKLFSAKGWFDPRL
-20 ERLLTD
+20 SAER
-26 WTDRT
+26 
-31 GANPIF
+31 I
-37 TKKCVKSR
+37 
-45 LAPIWNAQALLEK
+45 LEK
-58 AEKSLATAKG
+58 AERSLSDAKG
-68 PADGSD
+68 PADTIA
-74 REFLRLTSDGR
+74 REFLRLTSNPE
-85 YLRELGQPELLG
+85 YLRELGRPDLLE
-97 RWAEASLAL
+97 RWAEASFAL
-106 IQRTGYGLRDMF
+106 IQRTGYSLRDMF
-118 EDRVR
+118 EDRLR
-123 ETPARVLFQD
+123 EAPDKIMFQD
-133 MSVSPPRQ
+133 MSVTPPRQ
-141 WSYDSANRHIRETA
+141 WSYETANRHIRETA

-167 EPRLAIYADNHA
+167 EPRLAIYAENHA

-186 ACLLYDII
+186 ACLLYDIV
-194 DTPLNPHFSLD
+194 DTPINPHFNLD
-205 NIVAVFDALSINLVL
+205 NIVAVFDALSISLVL

-225 RVSLLKEARRRTAK
+225 RIALLKEARQRTAK

-244 VTEAALR
+244 VTDAALR
-251 GDDDGIVF
+251 GDDDGIIF
-259 LAEFRKQLGARD
+259 LAEFCKQLGARD

-278 RRRFRL
+278 RRRFRNG
-284 DEVAT
+284 EVAT

-309 LISKR
+309 LVSKR

-319 ALPAVGPDEAFLS
+319 ALPAVGPDEVFLS

-354 TYVFAGNPSAETLF
+354 LYVFAGNPSSETLF

-410 REIVGPRLRWGLSAA
+410 REIVGSRLKWGLSAA

-432 FRFFG
+432 FRFF
-437 SHGVELMSGFGMT
+437 SAHGVELMSGFGMT

-479 LGPEGELQVTGH
+479 LGPEGELQVSGH
-491 YVARYLEDKGPG
+491 YVARYLSDAGPG
-503 DIIPYPSGDPE
+503 DIIPYPHPSGDAAN
-514 KDHWLATGDVFERQ
+514 DYWLATGDVFERQ
-528 ANGYYEIVD
+528 PNGYYQIVD

-584 PDYGDPV
+584 PDYSDPV
-591 LNLGLGPENA
+591 LTQGLGPENA

-613 DGLAPYERVVNFDVL
+613 DGLAPYERVINFDVL
-628 ARDFELERGELTTKS
+628 DRDFSLERGELTTKG

-654 AAEIEDLYRRRNVDL
+654 GAEIEDLYRLRNVDL
-669 TGPGILIRIPLW
+669 LGPGILIRIPLW

-691 EIVRDRGGLRDVNRG
+691 EIVRDRGGLRHINRG
-706 LRLAIRRGAD
+706 LALAIRRGAD
-716 SGTWLV
+716 SGTWLI
-722 GDLEYEIRGGVL
+722 GDLEYEIRGGII
-734 DLGVFARHPGLW
+734 DLGVFARQPALW

-780 RTYRPAEIA
+780 RTYKPAEIA
-789 PPRKIGDA
+789 RPRKIGDA

-808 LLFSAGPP
+808 LLFSAEPP
-816 ATAIREEIERVFYE
+816 AAALREEVERVFYE

-898 LGRGRLD
+898 LGRGRFD

-923 DSGRRQFERIFRLLA
+923 DAGRRQFERIFRLLA
-938 DLAIREPAYFSSVRA
+938 DLVVREPSFFSSVRA

-962 AEPKLAVVAEREL
+962 ADPELAAAAEREL

-982 GRPGPGSSRMRAGGG
+982 GRPGPGASRMRPGGGG
-997 RAPQPVCDDS
+997 RAPRPVCDDT
-1007 VAPAE
+1007 VTPAE

-1019 LGLPTFLRDSIR
+1019 LGLPSFLRDSIR
-1031 LACGVMDFATAK
+1031 LACGVMDFETAK
-1043 IAPDGIWISRIYS
+1043 IAPDGIWVSRIYN
-1056 APRRTTYRVSVNTS
+1056 APRRTTYRVSINAS

-1082 EGRRDEAEHETR
+1082 EGRRDGAEHETR

-1105 GPRVLPPLGATDEK
+1105 GPRVLPPLGATHEK

-1132 VWEKIREFAGR
+1132 VWEKIREFSGR
-1143 RAADA
+1143 RAAEA

-1159 YIEAMSALLRAWQS
+1159 YIEAMSALFRAWQS

-1188 VVPELDFR
+1188 VVPELEFR

-1207 RPSSGPLSLVRPMI
+1207 RLSTGPLSIVRPLI

-1238 LDLDWVFDAAYDAMG
+1238 LDLDWIFDAAYDAMG
-1253 RDKASAFFAE
+1253 RDKASALFAE
-1263 LQAQLDKT
+1263 LQGQLDKT
-1271 AIPAVPGEDLAER
+1271 TVSVWPGEDLGAR
-1284 LRRYRGE
+1284 LRRYRDE
-1291 FDSKYA
+1291 FDSTY
-1297 VPLPAESAVEAYQEW
+1297 VIPLPAESAVEAYQEW
-1312 RQADPLAPPRD
+1312 RQANPMASPRD

-1337 DRYPEIVRYYLYR
+1337 DQYPEIVRYFLYR
-1350 HTYFAGRSERIETLF
+1350 HTYFAGRSEKIEALF
-1365 DRLLVRLNAA
+1365 DRLLARMNAA
-1375 LEEPAVQQVE
+1375 LDEPAVQQVE
-1385 LSDLQS
+1385 LSDLQT

-1405 VFPRID
+1405 VFPRLD
-1411 PERRVGVV
+1411 ADRRVGVV

-1425 DRRVIVQSFLSDRAG
+1425 DRRVVVQSFLTDRAG

-1457 YRLYFKENYPK
+1457 YRLYFRENYPK

-1474 RHFVLKDSQ
+1474 RHFILKDAQ

-1510 LKSSGLGGAALDD
+1510 LKSSGLGGAALED
-1523 FCGRMASQGAP
+1523 FCARMASQGSP